1 MRRRVALA
9 LIILLVAQP
18 AQAAC
23 RLALAIGLDVSGSV
37 DRAEKALL
45 IEGMAGALTTPTVQ
59 AALLFLPD
67 SPVRITVYEWAGGRS
82 QRVLVPWVELTS
94 PADLAGAAAMLRAR
108 TERPMP
114 NETAL
119 GAAVGFG
126 MVLLDGQRDCARL
139 TMDIAGD
146 GPNNAGPGPETV
158 PSVADTVTIN
168 ALAIGGG
175 EAQLGVSAAAELADY
190 YARALIRGPDA
201 FVEIALDF
209 PDFQRAMEKKLLRE
223 IVMNVSGTPAKL
235 RPGLVD
241 VADLVGPEP
250 LHPAQ

>member
-1 MRRRVALA
+1 MILRAASA
-9 LIILLVAQP
+9 LILFMAADP
-18 AQAAC
+18 AHAAC

-45 IEGMAGALTTPTVQ
+45 IEGMAGALTTPAVK

-94 PADLAGAAAMLRAR
+94 PADLEGAAAMLRAR

-126 MVLLDGQRDCARL
+126 MDLLDGQGDCARL
-139 TMDIAGD
+139 TLDIAGD
-146 GPNNAGPGPETV
+146 GTNNAGPGPETV
-158 PSVADTVTIN
+158 RSVADTVTIN

-175 EAQLGVSAAAELADY
+175 EPQKGVSAVAELADY
-190 YARALIRGPDA
+190 YARKLIRGPDA

-209 PDFQRAMEKKLLRE
+209 ADFQRAMEKKLLRE
-223 IVMNVSGTPAKL
+223 IVMNVSAVPATP
-235 RPGLVD
+235 RPSLVD
-241 VADLVGPEP
+241 IADLVGPEA